1 MNQTVFNY
9 ENAAIRISIGDII
22 VYKEAIRDP
31 KTGVAGLIGVAKQLR
46 LELLEG
52 TLDGVIFTS
61 TTSEILLFDLDNND
75 GQIDH
80 FYLDQADFKL
90 SEAKLGPV
98 SAVQLQLII
107 SKLTNLP
114 ALAPEGLSGH
124 VQLSAETAKLDLE
137 GGFSG
142 SLLPVETTPGI
153 KQPGVAGTL
162 NLSTGA
168 VELQIQQLEA
178 DLKINNTPIFSFSTA
193 SDFQE
198 ASLKIAIADNSNPND
213 AILRINSATG
223 ALTLP
228 SLQQPNS
235 EQRPSLI
242 INNLAI
248 QTDGGLE
255 LGQIDVGL
263 PVGYR
268 NELGLAAILPLEIEK
283 ISVAFGSKPDG
294 SVDTTDVR
302 FSLDGVL
309 NLDSL
314 KSKLSTLLNAPDLD
328 FSISKFSPD
337 GTLTS
342 VGSGGKITIKA
353 RLDASSGSLQLH
365 DVPGWLLSIS
375 GFPMPV
381 PGSTPPILEVQLL
394 LPGLDQQGQTLAL
407 PPSLVSKLINDAGS
421 TLNPNDVVQSGAQV
435 IGLLKGS
442 LQADGQ
448 AASDLILSGGG
459 SLLLLGELSNAT
471 DGSSMLSLLG
481 EATISGDLRFPG
493 FSGNSNLNTGFTW
506 ILESRPDSTGR
517 LTLSGQPAL
526 SGARLENTKI
536 RVDSLLEIGVDCISW
551 NGTPQ
556 QDQIGSVTTS
566 GLIATGQG
574 LRLSFLDGPLSGLNL
589 GNQNT
594 QIRLYD
600 LDYND
605 GLADHVYLDG
615 TALEITNLT
624 TSWLTAD
631 SVELSL
637 NRLSNLPALI
647 INNESN
653 TGFTGTINL
662 DIKNGLIGDTI
673 RFGGAEGTYDLG
685 QGSLNLSLNTLTTT
699 LPWLNLS
706 GSGSL
711 KLNLN
716 QNTNPYLTIT
726 SNGTIDPG
734 LEEFLP
740 FSGNIELQ
748 LNRQGALT
756 KLTGSL
762 LGGAGGGQLGDLTL
776 NGDLNFS
783 YDPLLDTSTL
793 SGNVCIAGVD
803 ATGSIL
809 YKPNSGDFTANL
821 KVNNQT
827 EIEIA
832 DWLRLTPLDLDLL
845 YQYSP
850 DKGGLVTFSGSA
862 NIQINDINL
871 DIEADLAARFTS
883 GSNRLALE
891 SGTLKLTKPSQ
902 GLKIGGFAVD
912 LIADSAGNLPSISLA
927 RQNGTL
933 VPQLQGA
940 VRLPEL
946 QGLTIELTPETGQ
959 INYSSAQGWMIDGLE
974 VDLTP
979 SGPLNLGLFTIGD
992 SARITYNQDAFT
1004 VYPDLFINANAL
1016 GSAFAPLA
1024 RTIDSTIKP
1033 IVDPILQLLN
1043 TEINLDILKGLS
1055 PLKPSWIADWV
1066 WEPLVSSGK
1075 TIHDGLLETL
1085 EGTPGNPYRDGKL
1098 QVVELLDST
1107 SYFIFQLIKNN
1118 PSIGRLLADQLGLP
1132 ADFAEAAISST
1143 PYISLANSVAVLEAI
1158 DNLTQAIRAAE
1169 SQASVSTGDL
1179 IAIPDLA
1186 FRYQPGVIHEIL
1198 GSIGNAA
1205 KDDSSVVKAIL
1216 DTQSAWRNQKDLTTE
1231 IKNSYTA
1238 LLNGNV
1244 DLKIPLFDDPARFIL
1259 SALSSETSLDLFKL
1273 DVSLAANLGFDYNQ
1287 IIPIY
1292 GIPFVFGTQ
1301 ANVRGSLDA
1310 ALGISTN
1317 RNQLKAFASNLELN
1331 GLESAVGSLL
1341 APADQQQQGV
1351 YLEALPGKP
1360 LLSLSPDLRLQA
1372 GVDSGLAGL
1381 RAFIGVGGKLDIQ
1394 MANDRLYLGEL
1405 LQLINADTP
1414 ITSEQIGRLLG
1425 FEANVSA
1432 TTGIDVNL
1440 GGWQNLISKSYP
1452 LYTLKVPRVA
1462 SGPSVLGQVF
1472 LDERHYSQQ
1481 PGNLLEQLNFS
1492 LDDGEFITTTDTQGA
1507 YRKHNDID
1515 PLQIGNRD
1523 GILDY
1528 RDGMMLAGERL
1539 EDSHINPFQHIDSI
1553 SGVNIG
1559 IPLIGLPGES
1569 INLLT
1574 TLKYAA
1580 LVRWRPTSEIAGQPL
1595 SPELITAAFAPRLQD
1610 VPRGFLQD
1618 DFEPY
1623 QALASNDPLEARDG
1637 LKTLIFSYQHLA
1649 AVLTIAALFRQ
1660 LGLDYANEQ
1669 AWGFVPDGNSVDSPE
1684 LAAFTAYGS
1693 AILSRFGE
1701 SSPDNSNALD
1711 RFGRKPLAP
1720 KFDVTNPEHLRAVLK
1735 EVLSTY
1741 PTKSLA
1747 TTATILGL
1755 EGVIEADF
1763 IDIGR
1768 SPEQHRRIEELV
1780 ETTFDPMLTNL
1791 AEGLSAIASTVEER
1805 LEITEQLSSLIPIA
1819 GPQLIAAS
1827 IAGPKRLVLT
1837 ELVPGLVELAQN
1849 RNPTEFRQQFAS
1861 LFYTPTTVDSPDR
1874 EYPFLIQVSTS
1885 ATENRAVLQ
1894 LDPATPL
1901 DRAVFTV
1908 TLTNLEGQ
1916 AIEAPD
1922 YGLTIRFRLGG
1933 TAIEGVHYI
1942 LPPAHAANLLYVPPG
1957 ASTATVQ
1964 LDLLPAFHTASNTLL
1979 QVELLSADS
1988 GYAVAANAAVVSL
2001 LRSEDGSALE
2011 LDGSRQS
2018 FHPQWL
2024 AKGISGSHN
2033 QLVAPLAFT
2042 NPVLRGVNG
2051 KADTFVLRPELH
2063 VVPHLEN
2070 FRPQDGDQLLVD
2082 PVALQHMRSRPGM
2095 RIHSD
2100 TIKAQALQELEQRLG
2115 PEAMGALTREGLA
2128 ALLEPLLN
2136 ERDPLPAVRLD
2147 QLNTYGGLLFDLV
2160 SQRPIALLSDVD
2172 DNGDN
2177 GGRDLAWSALSADP
2191 VHGSISL
2198 LPQFSASSTMAG
2210 LLTLVDPA
2218 DQEGLGKPNTLVL
2231 RASLSQRAASTK
2243 QVIYVVLEADELD
2256 QATTILSNLD
2266 ALRSR
2271 AKMLFASLEIA
2282 DVTLPPEITFDH
2294 EIELKIGQSISF
2306 FEINSSELDTLTS
2319 TSDPRMRVLDPAQS
2333 SASSITPGQSMAISS
2348 SSGLA
2353 FNVELQD
2360 RPPSLD
2366 ALIGQAQTMA
2376 PVLDFTKLGNTPVQ
2390 ATLALGRE
2398 AAYDSVTGFYLTVD
2412 TRGTIRLA
2420 DDSLVT
2426 PNRDN
2431 YNDYA
2436 QAVLNPVNDL
2446 ITMSDLKVNNRST
2459 SLQNFTLSESGYL
2472 APFAQVQGITFFAD
2486 GAANPDGIS
2495 HFRSLGTNTFGLED
2509 KMGGGDLDYDD
2520 LVLSFS
2526 FSL

>member
-1 MNQTVFNY
+1 M
-9 ENAAIRISIGDII
+9 S
-22 VYKEAIRDP
+22 
-31 KTGVAGLIGVAKQLR
+31 
-46 LELLEG
+46 
-52 TLDGVIFTS
+52 
-61 TTSEILLFDLDNND
+61 
-75 GQIDH
+75 
-80 FYLDQADFKL
+80 
-90 SEAKLGPV
+90 
-98 SAVQLQLII
+98 
-107 SKLTNLP
+107 
-114 ALAPEGLSGH
+114 
-124 VQLSAETAKLDLE
+124 
-137 GGFSG
+137 
-142 SLLPVETTPGI
+142 
-153 KQPGVAGTL
+153 GTL

-168 VELQIQQLEA
+168 VELEIQQIEA
-178 DLKINNTPIFSFSTA
+178 NLKIKDVPIFSVSTA
-193 SDFQE
+193 SDSQE
-198 ASLKIAIADNSNPND
+198 ASLKIVIAGNSNQND
-213 AILRINSATG
+213 AILRIKSATG

-228 SLQQPNS
+228 SLRKPNS
-235 EQRPSLI
+235 EQGPSLL

-248 QTDGGLE
+248 QTDGDLE
-255 LGQIDVGL
+255 LGQIAVSL
-263 PVGYR
+263 PAGYS
-268 NELGLAAILPLEIEK
+268 NELGLAAILPFEIEK
-283 ISVAFGSKPDG
+283 ISIAFGSKPDG
-294 SVDTTDVR
+294 SVDIAEVH

-314 KSKLSTLLNAPDLD
+314 KSKLSTLLNAPNLEL
-328 FSISKFSPD
+328 SIRKFSQD
-337 GTLTS
+337 GTLAS
-342 VGSGGKITIKA
+342 VGSGEKFTINA
-353 RLDASSGSLQLH
+353 RLDASAGSLQLH

-375 GFPMPV
+375 GLPMPV
-381 PGSTPPILEVQLL
+381 PGSTPPILEAQLL

-407 PPSLVSKLINDAGS
+407 PSSLVSKLFNDAGS
-421 TLNPNDVVQSGAQV
+421 TLNLNDVVQSGAQV

-442 LQADGQ
+442 LQAEGQ

-459 SLLLLGELSNAT
+459 NLLLLGKLSNAA

-481 EATISGDLRFPG
+481 EAQISGDLRFPG
-493 FSGNSNLNTGFTW
+493 FSANSNLNTGFTW
-506 ILESRPDSTGR
+506 ILESRPDSTGSIIF
-517 LTLSGQPAL
+517 SGKPAL
-526 SGARLENTKI
+526 SGARLDNTKI
-536 RVDSLLEIGVDCISW
+536 RVGSLLEIGVDGISW

-556 QDQIGSVTTS
+556 QDQIGSITTS

-600 LDYND
+600 LDNND

-615 TALEITNLT
+615 TAIEIKNIR
-624 TSWLTAD
+624 TSWFSAD

-637 NRLSNLPALI
+637 NKLSNLPALI
-647 INNESN
+647 NNNESN
-653 TGFTGTINL
+653 TGFTGTVNL

-673 RFGGAEGTYDLG
+673 RFSEANGTYDLG
-685 QGSLNLSLNTLTTT
+685 KGSLNLLLNTFSTT

-726 SNGTIDPG
+726 SNGTINPG
-734 LEEFLP
+734 LEGFLP

-748 LNRQGALT
+748 LDRQGALT

-762 LGGAGGGQLGDLTL
+762 LGGASGGQLGDLTL
-776 NGDLNFS
+776 NGDLSFS
-783 YDPLLDTSTL
+783 YDALLDTSTL
-793 SGNVCIAGVD
+793 SGNVRIAGVD
-803 ATGSIL
+803 TKGSIV

-821 KVNNQT
+821 KIKNQT

-832 DWLRLTPLDLDLL
+832 DWLRLTPLDLNLL

-850 DKGGLVTFSGSA
+850 DKGSLIAITGSA
-862 NIQINDINL
+862 NIQINDVNL
-871 DIEADLAARFTS
+871 DIEVDLAARFASDTNS
-883 GSNRLALE
+883 LALE

-902 GLKIGGFAVD
+902 GLKIAGFAVD
-912 LIADSAGNLPSISLA
+912 LIADSAGNLPSINLV
-927 RQNGTL
+927 RQNNTL
-933 VPQLQGA
+933 VPKLQGA

-959 INYSSAQGWMIDGLE
+959 ITYSSAQGWMIDGLE

-992 SARITYNQDAFT
+992 SAKITYNQNSFT

-1024 RTIDSTIKP
+1024 RTMDSTIKP
-1033 IVDPILQLLN
+1033 IVDPILQFLK
-1043 TEINLDILKGLS
+1043 TEINLDSLKDLT
-1055 PLKPSWIADWV
+1055 PLKPSWIADWT

-1118 PSIGRLLADQLGLP
+1118 PLIGRLLADQLGLP
-1132 ADFAEAAISST
+1132 DDFAEAAMSST
-1143 PYISLANSVAVLEAI
+1143 PYISLASSVAVLETI
-1158 DNLTQAIRAAE
+1158 DNLAQAIRVAE
-1169 SQASVSTGDL
+1169 AQTSLSTGDF
-1179 IAIPDLA
+1179 IAVPDLE
-1186 FRYQPGVIHEIL
+1186 FRYQPGALQEIL
-1198 GSIGNAA
+1198 GSIGNVAQ
-1205 KDDSSVVKAIL
+1205 DDSSVVKAIL
-1216 DTQSAWRNQKDLTTE
+1216 NTQAAWRNQKDIPAE
-1231 IKNSYTA
+1231 IKKSYTA
-1238 LLNGNV
+1238 LLNGSV
-1244 DLKIPLFDDPARFIL
+1244 DLTIPLFDDPARFIL
-1259 SALSSETSLDLFKL
+1259 SALSNETSVDLFKL
-1273 DVSLAANLGFDYNQ
+1273 DVSLDANLGFDYNQ
-1287 IIPIY
+1287 KIPIY
-1292 GIPFVFGTQ
+1292 GIPFVLGTQ
-1301 ANVRGSLDA
+1301 ANVRGNLDA

-1341 APADQQQQGV
+1341 APADQQQQGI

-1360 LLSLSPDLRLQA
+1360 LLSLRPDLRLQA

-1394 MANDRLYLGEL
+1394 LANDRLYLGEL
-1405 LQLINADTP
+1405 LQLINAGTP
-1414 ITSEQIGRLLG
+1414 ITPEQIGRLLG

-1432 TTGIDVNL
+1432 TTGIDFNL
-1440 GGWQNLISKSYP
+1440 VGWQNLISKSYP
-1452 LYTLKVPRVA
+1452 LYTLKVPRIA
-1462 SGPSVLGQVF
+1462 SGPQVLGQVF
-1472 LDERHYSQQ
+1472 LDERRYQQ
-1481 PGNLLEQLNFS
+1481 TGELLEQLNFS
-1492 LDDGEFITTTDTQGA
+1492 LDNGEFITTTDSQGA
-1507 YRKHNDID
+1507 YRTHNNVDTI
-1515 PLQIGNRD
+1515 QIGNRD

-1528 RDGMMLAGERL
+1528 RDGMMLAGERF
-1539 EDSHINPFQHIDSI
+1539 EDSPTKPFQHIDSI
-1553 SGVNIG
+1553 SGFNIG
-1559 IPLIGLPGES
+1559 MPLLGLPGES
-1569 INLLT
+1569 INLIT
-1574 TLKYAA
+1574 TLKYAP
-1580 LVRWRPTSEIAGQPL
+1580 LLRWKPTSEIAGQPL
-1595 SPELITAAFAPRLQD
+1595 SPELITSAFAPRLQD

-1623 QALASNDPLEARDG
+1623 QALASNDHLEARDG
-1637 LKTLIFSYQHLA
+1637 LRTLIFSYQHLS
-1649 AVLTIAALFRQ
+1649 AVLTLAALFRQ
-1660 LGLDYANEQ
+1660 LELDYANEQ
-1669 AWGFVPDGNSVDSPE
+1669 AWGFLPDGHSVDSPE

-1693 AILSRFGE
+1693 AILSRFGGI
-1701 SSPDNSNALD
+1701 SPDNINALD

-1720 KFDVTNPEHLRAVLK
+1720 KFDITNPEHLRAILK
-1735 EVLSTY
+1735 EILSTY
-1741 PTKSLA
+1741 PTKALA
-1747 TTATILGL
+1747 TKAATLGL
-1755 EGVIEADF
+1755 EGVIEVDF

-1768 SPEQHRRIEELV
+1768 SPDQHRRIEDLV
-1780 ETTFDPMLTNL
+1780 ETSFGHVLTNL
-1791 AEGLSAIASTVEER
+1791 AEGLSAITTTVADR
-1805 LEITEQLSSLIPIA
+1805 LEITEQLSSLMPIA
-1819 GPQLIAAS
+1819 GPQLVVAS

-1861 LFYTPTTVDSPDR
+1861 LFYTASTVDSPDR
-1874 EYPFLIQVSTS
+1874 VYPFLIQVSTS
-1885 ATENRAVLQ
+1885 ATENRAMLQ
-1894 LDPATPL
+1894 LDPAKPI

-1942 LPPAHAANLLYVPPG
+1942 LPPVHAANLLYVPPG

-2001 LRSEDGSALE
+2001 YQSGDGLALE

-2024 AKGISGSHN
+2024 SKGISGKHN
-2033 QLVAPLAFT
+2033 QLVAPLTST

-2082 PVALQHMRSRPGM
+2082 PVALQRMRTTPGI
-2095 RIHSD
+2095 RIHSQ
-2100 TIKAQALQELEQRLG
+2100 TIKSEAIQELKQRLG
-2115 PEAMGALTREGLA
+2115 PEYFGALTSDALA

-2136 ERDPLPAVRLD
+2136 EADPLPAVRLD

-2160 SQRPIALLSDVD
+2160 SQRPLAMLSDMDEISESV
-2172 DNGDN
+2172 
-2177 GGRDLAWSALSADP
+2177 GRDLAWSALPADP
-2191 VHGSISL
+2191 VLGSIKM
-2198 LPQFSASSTMAG
+2198 LPQFTASSTVAG
-2210 LLTLVDPA
+2210 LFTLTEPA
-2218 DQEGLGKPNTLVL
+2218 DQDGLGKPNPLVL
-2231 RASLSQRAASTK
+2231 RASLLQRAASTK

-2266 ALRSR
+2266 AMGSR
-2271 AKMLFASLEIA
+2271 PKTLFTSLEKSDI
-2282 DVTLPPEITFDH
+2282 TIPSEITFDH

-2306 FEINSSELDTLTS
+2306 YEINLGELKTLTNL
-2319 TSDPRMRVLDPAQS
+2319 SDPNLRMKGIDQAGS
-2333 SASSITPGQSMAISS
+2333 SASSIAPRQSLAISS

-2360 RPPSLD
+2360 RPPSIGT
-2366 ALIGQAQTMA
+2366 LIGQAQVMA
-2376 PVLDFTKLGNTPVQ
+2376 PVLDFTKLGNTPIQ

-2398 AAYDSVTGFYLTVD
+2398 AAYDSVTGFYRTVD
-2412 TRGTIRLA
+2412 TMGTIRLA
-2420 DDSLVT
+2420 NNTLLT
-2426 PNRDN
+2426 PNREN

-2436 QAVLNPVNDL
+2436 QAVLNPGNDL
-2446 ITMSDLKVNNRST
+2446 IAISGLNANNRRT
-2459 SLQNFTLSESGYL
+2459 SLQDFTLLESSYL
-2472 APFAQVQGITFFAD
+2472 APFSQVRGNTFFAFEI
-2486 GAANPDGIS
+2486 ANPDGIS
-2495 HFRSLGTNTFGLED
+2495 HFKSLGTNTFGLED
-2509 KMGGGDLDYDD
+2509 QLGGGDLDYDD

-2526 FSL
+2526 FPLPPVI